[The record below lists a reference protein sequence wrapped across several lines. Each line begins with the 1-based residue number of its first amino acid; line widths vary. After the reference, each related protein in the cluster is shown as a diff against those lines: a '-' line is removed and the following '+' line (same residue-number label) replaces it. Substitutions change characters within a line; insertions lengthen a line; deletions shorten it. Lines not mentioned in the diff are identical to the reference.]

1 MLTKIK
7 NVENIQQQITNFIR
21 VKSSFGHEIVRLQSA
36 VDELKQEIKLKRSFN
51 KYLDKELKTVKS
63 EIVKEKEKLE

>member
-21 VKSSFGHEIVRLQSA
+21 VKSSFEHEIVRLQSA